1 MMPLLQ
7 QWTLSIY
14 RTATTVELH
23 YAIATAVD
31 FSHRTAT
38 AVELHYE
45 AIAPQWTLSIE
56 QPPTAV
62 ELHYA
67 KGGP

>member
-1 MMPLLQ
+1 MDLRLLF
-7 QWTLSIY
+7 
-14 RTATTVELH
+14 V
-23 YAIATAVD
+23 IATAVD

>member
-1 MMPLLQ
+1 
-7 QWTLSIY
+7 
-14 RTATTVELH
+14 
-23 YAIATAVD
+23 VD

-67 KGGP
+67 AIAPQWTFLIEQPQRWSYTMRPLLRNGL